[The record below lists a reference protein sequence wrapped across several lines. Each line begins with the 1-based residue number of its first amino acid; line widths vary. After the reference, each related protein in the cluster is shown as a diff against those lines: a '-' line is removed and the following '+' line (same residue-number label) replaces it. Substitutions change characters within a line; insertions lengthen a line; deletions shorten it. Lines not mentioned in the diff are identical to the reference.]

1 MEKKMAKKTTIFLNS
16 LVIIIFLLG
25 FNLKTHASI
34 LFQEETQ
41 QNTQSYIEYKG
52 VIIDSNTKAVLAYAD
67 LTVNGTNIRTVT
79 NREGEFLLKVPNN
92 QLEKKVTITL
102 LGYETK
108 EVLLKDLKQKNNKIT
123 LNISITKLSQVK
135 INVPKN
141 AEALVRSAINR
152 ASENYQNEQTIMTA
166 FYRETIKKRKKNASL
181 SEAVVKIYKQPYKS
195 TKNDRIKLIKSRKST
210 NYSRLDTLALKLQ
223 GGPFSTLYTDIVKYP
238 EFIFTEDT
246 FPYYEFSFEPNTE
259 INNRQVYVVKF
270 RQLDNIVSPFYYG
283 KLYIDAETFALTSA
297 IYNLNVENREQA
309 TALFVRK
316 KPRKVSVYP
325 IKASYRVDYKSKN
338 GKWYYGYSNIQLAF
352 KVKWKN
358 KLFSSNYTLDIEMAI
373 TDWEKNIIEKLKSK
387 YGLKPS
393 VILSD
398 EASGFSD
405 PEFWGKYNIIEPEKS
420 IESAIKKI
428 IKQLKKVK
436 P

>member
-108 EVLLKDLKQKNNKIT
+108 EVLLKDLKQKNNKIS